1 MKVDMATIVNTT
13 PAATND
19 SGSGSQFLIG
29 AIVLLVVAFLFFY
42 YGLPAMRNAAAPA
55 QQGTS
60 IQVPDQ
66 IDVNVNGGQGTPEA
80 PPAQ

>member
-13 PAATND
+13 PAAPSD
-19 SGSGSQFLIG
+19 SGSSAQFLIG
-29 AIVLLVVAFLFFY
+29 AVLLLVLAFLFFY
-42 YGLPAMRNAAAPA
+42 YGLPAIRTATAPA

-66 IDVNVNGGQGTPEA
+66 IDVNVNGGQSTPEA